1 MPNLRQNPP
10 AGDSPRESLLVTI
23 ILRTGLI
30 LISSFI
36 FVLLFIVGYGLTSYI
51 FGKTELFDEYP
62 SEYLILAVV
71 CGIGLGLFVPFE
83 SIGNIFER
91 SIDLLAARRQGAWWR
106 ALLFL
111 LACVLFIILYWYF
124 LTIIVAIVSTVVE
137 SL

>member
-10 AGDSPRESLLVTI
+10 AGDSPRESLLVSI
-23 ILRTGLI
+23 VLRTGLI
-30 LISSFI
+30 LISSCI
-36 FVLLFIVGYGLTSYI
+36 CVLLFIVGYGMTAYV
-51 FGKTELFDEYP
+51 FGVTELFEEYP

-71 CGIGLGLFVPFE
+71 CGIGLGMFVPYE
-83 SIGNIFER
+83 SLGNIFER

-111 LACVLFIILYWYF
+111 LACVLFIVLYWYF
-124 LTIIVAIVSTVVE
+124 LTLVVAIVSTVIE